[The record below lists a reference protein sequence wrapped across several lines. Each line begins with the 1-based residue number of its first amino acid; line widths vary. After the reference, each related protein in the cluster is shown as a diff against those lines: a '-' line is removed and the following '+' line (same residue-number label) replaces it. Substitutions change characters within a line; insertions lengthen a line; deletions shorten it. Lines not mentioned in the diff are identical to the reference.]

1 MLALKDYQ
9 QRTLEALKAYFV
21 SCSQT
26 GNANTAFYSTTLA
39 MLDVGIP
46 YNPVSALPGLPYVC
60 LRIPTGGGKTLVGCH
75 SIGIASRHLLHAEN
89 TVALWLVPSN
99 AIREQTL
106 AALKEPRHPYRLAL
120 EASLGPVNVLDVEE
134 ALYVTRSSLDS
145 ASTVIVCTIQ
155 LFRVEDTV
163 HRKVYEDS
171 GNLMPHF
178 DGLPPEIEA
187 TLEKGEGGNVLHSLA
202 NVLRI
207 RRPIVIVDE
216 AHNARTD
223 LSFETLTRFA
233 PSCIIEFTA
242 TPAREKNPS
251 NVLYS
256 VSAAELKAEEMVKLP
271 ISLET
276 RRDWKE
282 LLSDAIVC
290 RKNLESIAAMERQET
305 GEAIRPIMLLQ
316 AQPQRKDRETITVDV
331 LLKALTEEHGIPREQ
346 IAVATGAKNE
356 LDDIEDIYSPKCP
369 IRYVITI
376 QALREGWDCH
386 FAYVLCSVADMHS
399 STAVE
404 QILGRIL
411 RLPKALLKKRD
422 ELNMAYAFVA
432 SPHFA
437 IAANSL
443 TDALVQNGFERQEAK
458 DLIVQREPVQIPI
471 PYKEQEP
478 APITVSLPELPESIE
493 LPPSVTGK
501 VAVDV
506 VGKKLVF
513 HSPLSDNE
521 KTELKSCFK
530 SEKVKAAFEEAYKS
544 VVKAQD
550 SKLSPSERKVDFSV
564 PVLALKQMGMFE
576 PFEETHFLDHPWNL
590 SKCQAILSEEEYTY
604 DRQGAEH
611 GKIDITENG
620 KVTATFVSALQLHT
634 SYFMADSDWK
644 LSALVRWLDKTIH
657 HKDISPQETGA
668 FLTKLLL
675 NLTEERGIALQ
686 QLVHDKIR
694 LREAVTKKIDFYRQ
708 SAKKTAYQI
717 LLDPS
722 CKTPLVVIPDVCF
735 SFKPHQYPY
744 NTPYRGQ
751 YKFKKHYYPE
761 VGDLKTQGEEFECAQ
776 YIDTLDE
783 VEFWVRNLERR
794 PQHSFW
800 LQTSTDRFYPDFV
813 CKLKDGRFL
822 VVEYKGEHLW
832 NEDSKEKK
840 ALGELWESRSTG
852 KCLFV
857 MPTKKDYGVIKQ
869 RL

>member
-9 QRTLEALKAYFV
+9 QRTLEALKAYCV

-26 GNANTAFYSTTLA
+26 GNANTAFYATTLA
-39 MLDVGIP
+39 MFSVGIP
-46 YNPVSALPGLPYVC
+46 YSAVSELPGLPYVC
-60 LRIPTGGGKTLVGCH
+60 LRIPTGGGKTLVACH
-75 SIGIASRHLLHAEN
+75 SIGIAARYLLHAER

-120 EASLGPVNVLDVEE
+120 DSTLGPVNVLDIEE
-134 ALYVTRSSLDS
+134 ALYVTRASLDS

-178 DGLPPEIEA
+178 DDLPPEIEA
-187 TLEKGEGGNVLHSLA
+187 TLEKGEGGSLFHSLA

-242 TPAREKNPS
+242 TPARVKNPS

-282 LLSDAIVC
+282 LLADALLC
-290 RKNLESIAAMERQET
+290 RKNLESLAACERQET
-305 GEAIRPIMLLQ
+305 GEYIRPIVLLQ

-331 LLKALTEEHGIPREQ
+331 LLEALTKEHEIPRGQ
-346 IAVATGAKNE
+346 IAVATGTKNE
-356 LDDIEDIYSPKCP
+356 LDDLEDIYSPKCP

-411 RLPKALLKKRD
+411 RLPKALLKRQD

-458 DLIVQREPVQIPI
+458 DLIVQREPVQITVAL
-471 PYKEQEP
+471 KEPQSV
-478 APITVSLPELPESIE
+478 PITVNLPEFPESVE
-493 LPPSVTGK
+493 LPASVKGK

-506 VGKKLVF
+506 AGKKLVLYG
-513 HSPLSDNE
+513 PLSHSE
-521 KTELKSCFK
+521 QEELKSCLVTEGAK
-530 SEKVKAAFEEAYKS
+530 LAFEEAYTSALKIHGG
-544 VVKAQD
+544 KG
-550 SKLSPSERKVDFSV
+550 SPSERKVDFSV
-564 PVLALKQMGMFE
+564 PVLALQQMGMFE
-576 PFEETHFLDHPWNL
+576 AFEETHFLDHPWSL
-590 SKCQAILSEEEYTY
+590 SKSYAMLSDQEYTY

-611 GKIDITENG
+611 GRIDVTENG
-620 KVTATFVSALQLHT
+620 KVTATFISALQLHT
-634 SYFMADSDWK
+634 SFFKADSDWK
-644 LSALVRWLDKTIH
+644 LSDLVRWLDKTIP
-657 HKDISPQETGA
+657 HKDIAPQETGA
-668 FLTKLLL
+668 FLTKLLVK
-675 NLTEERGIALQ
+675 LTEERGIALA

-694 LREAVTKKIDFYRQ
+694 LRDAVAKKIDLYRQ
-708 SAKKTAYQI
+708 NARKTAYQM

-722 CKTPLVVIPDVCF
+722 SKKPLVVTPDVCF

-744 NTPYRGQ
+744 NTPYRGH
-751 YKFKKHYYPE
+751 YKFRKHYYPE
-761 VGDLKTQGEEFECAQ
+761 VGDIKAHGEEFQCAQ
-776 YIDTLDE
+776 YLDGLDE
-783 VEFWVRNLERR
+783 IDFWVRNLERR

-822 VVEYKGEHLW
+822 VVEYKGEHLL

-840 ALGELWESRSTG
+840 ALGELWASRSKG

-857 MPTKKDYGVIKQ
+857 MPTGKDYGSIKQ
-869 RL
+869 QL